1 MRSALFGVCGLLL
14 GCASSTAP
22 GTPPAPVGAEA
33 SEPTAAA
40 AAEPVDPVA
49 RLDALEASL
58 LAQTVRLRFAVRST
72 GVVEAQF
79 IGALAMDGQAVELR
93 AAGSFAG
100 TPVELAFEANG
111 TRMTGTGGARD
122 FDLPQPEGLR
132 DAIAVGLVRMG
143 LLHTLAVLSAGMP
156 PDHADGDVRTWLK
169 RTVQPGVPTVAV
181 MEPAHDTLPTDPI
194 TFVTAVEGE
203 DALTATLW
211 FEDGMPVERQQQT
224 RFPDGTMDVQ
234 ESFDPL

>member
-1 MRSALFGVCGLLL
+1 MRSALLGVCGLWL

-22 GTPPAPVGAEA
+22 VAPTAPASATAP
-33 SEPTAAA
+33 EPTEAAP
-40 AAEPVDPVA
+40 AEQVDPAA

-58 LAQTVRLRFAVRST
+58 LSQTVRLRFAVQST

-79 IGALAMDGQAVELR
+79 VGALAMDGQAVELR

-100 TPVELAFEANG
+100 TPVELRFEADG
-111 TRMTGTGGARD
+111 ARMTGTGGARD
-122 FDLPQPEGLR
+122 FDLPQPAGLR
-132 DAIAVGLVRMG
+132 DAIAIGLVRMG

-156 PDHADGDVRTWLK
+156 PDHADGDVRSWLS
-169 RTVQPGVPTVAV
+169 RTVQPGAPTVAV
-181 MEPAHDTLPTDPI
+181 MEPAHDALPADPI

-211 FEDGMPVERQQQT
+211 FDDGVPVERQQQT